1 MYKKTILNICFI
13 FGMSFLL
20 SACEPHRID
29 IQQGNQVK
37 PELLAK
43 LELGM
48 TRKQVLF
55 LLGTP
60 LLKDPF
66 HQDRWDYIYYMK
78 PGNGEVEFSR
88 VTLFFN
94 GSVLQKIDD
103 SEYLPTKESSNNDAT
118 DTETDE

>member
-1 MYKKTILNICFI
+1 MCKNTILNICFI
-13 FGMSFLL
+13 LSISFLL

-29 IQQGNQVK
+29 IQQGNQIK
-37 PELLAK
+37 PEILTR

-78 PGNGEVEFSR
+78 PGGGAVEFSR
-88 VTLFFN
+88 LTLFFN
-94 GSVLQKIDD
+94 DQILQKIDD
-103 SEYLPTKESSNNDAT
+103 SEYLPTEKARDSDST
-118 DTETDE
+118 DTETTD